1 MKDADQKARLAMLR
15 SAIDRAAQLYYTP
28 GCESPVTDDEFEAL
42 IGELRE
48 LVPDDP
54 RLTRVGTPFSS
65 DDMREKRTH
74 SIPMGSLDNTDGGL
88 SGFASWYDKTC
99 ALLGVDGFAI
109 NASLKMDGN
118 SVALSYVKGEF
129 VEAISR
135 GNGEVGESLTA
146 NAVKW
151 AGVPTSLPVPFT
163 GTVRGEAILYK
174 CWFDA
179 MKATDPTLTNPRNV
193 GSGILGRT
201 DGTQNEMIQF
211 VAFNV
216 VSDGLN
222 FPSLNMKFKTLR
234 KLGFTPVQHV
244 VIDYSAR
251 EDAVKSFEDYFAE
264 IESRRPTLPFEID
277 GIVVMVDDIAMQ
289 KQITKDRKDELRP
302 KYGRAVKFAT
312 AKALTKVTG
321 VTITM
326 GHTGSIIPTAILEP
340 VFVGGV
346 TVTNV
351 LLNNWNVD
359 SEAPSAA
366 HVAIGDTVEI
376 ARQGDVIPKIVR
388 VIDRPADRQPI
399 EEPKVCPICGSPTT
413 RTLRDKEGVVTYCTN
428 ADCDGQSTG
437 KIKHYIGSSDK
448 GVGIMGVGDAVL
460 KALVDAELVS
470 TPADLYR
477 LKAEQLIDLKIGESK
492 SGTPIRLGN
501 SRTTSLLAEIEKSKQ
516 LPLTKFLG
524 ALGISL
530 LGRRRVEIVAKEQ
543 GLTTLEDWLNEEK
556 LATIPGDVMRKA
568 IIEGLQKARPVID
581 DLLSVGVVISP
592 VVLVE
597 VMETTTVATADD
609 GVVGPKQIAGST
621 FCWTG
626 CRDYIDEVTAKG
638 GIMKSGVS
646 RGLDY
651 LVQKDAT
658 SSSGKTLK
666 AESYGTK
673 IISIDCLRAVL
684 DGERE
689 LP

>member
-1 MKDADQKARLAMLR
+1 MKDSDQKARLATLR

-99 ALLGVDGFAI
+99 ALLGVDGFDV

-135 GNGEVGESLTA
+135 GNGEIGESLTA

-174 CWFDA
+174 CWFDM
-179 MKATDPTLTNPRNV
+179 MKAADPTLTNPRNV

-216 VSDGLN
+216 VSDGLS

-234 KLGFTPVQHV
+234 KLGFTPVQYV
-244 VIDYSAR
+244 VIGGD
-251 EDAVKSFEDYFAE
+251 EAVKSFEDYFSE
-264 IESRRPTLPFEID
+264 IEARRPTLPFEID
-277 GIVVMVDDIAMQ
+277 GVVVMVDDIVMQ

-302 KYGRAVKFAT
+302 KYGRAVKFVT
-312 AKALTKVTG
+312 AKAQTKVKD
-321 VTITM
+321 VTITL
-326 GHTGSIIPTAILEP
+326 GHTGAIIPTAILEP

-351 LLNNWNVD
+351 LLNNWNPA
-359 SEAPSAA
+359 SEYPSAA
-366 HVAIGDTVEI
+366 HVAIGDIVEI
-376 ARQGDVIPKIVR
+376 ARQGDVIPKVVSI
-388 VIDRPADRQPI
+388 IDRPADRQPI

-413 RTLRDKEGVVTYCTN
+413 RMLREKMSAVTYCTN
-428 ADCDGQSTG
+428 LDCAGQSTG

-448 GVGIMGVGDAVL
+448 GVGIVGIGDSVL
-460 KALVDAELVS
+460 QALVDAELVS

-477 LKAEQLIDLKIGESK
+477 LKAEQLVDLKIGESK
-492 SGTPIRLGN
+492 TGTPIRLGD
-501 SRTTSLLAEIEKSKQ
+501 SRTASLLAEIEKSKQ
-516 LPLTKFLG
+516 LQLHKFLG

-530 LGRRRVEIVAKEQ
+530 LGRRRVEIIATEQ
-543 GLTTLEDWLNEEK
+543 GLTTLEDWLDEEK
-556 LATIPGDVMRKA
+556 LKTAIPSKIMQKSIV
-568 IIEGLQKARPVID
+568 EGLAAARPIID
-581 DLLSVGVVISP
+581 DLLSVGVVVSP
-592 VVLVE
+592 IVPIAVVVNE
-597 VMETTTVATADD
+597 VADETVD
-609 GVVGPKQIAGST
+609 GEPKQKQIAGSS

-626 CRDYIDEVTAKG
+626 CRDYIDEVVAKG
-638 GIMKSGVS
+638 GVVKSGVS
-646 RGLDY
+646 KGLDY

>member
-1 MKDADQKARLAMLR
+1 
-15 SAIDRAAQLYYTP
+15 
-28 GCESPVTDDEFEAL
+28 
-42 IGELRE
+42 
-48 LVPDDP
+48 
-54 RLTRVGTPFSS
+54 
-65 DDMREKRTH
+65 
-74 SIPMGSLDNTDGGL
+74 MGSLDNTDGGI

-99 ALLGVDGFAI
+99 ALLGVESFTI

-118 SVALSYVKGEF
+118 SVALNYEKGMLK
-129 VEAISR
+129 EAISR
-135 GNGEVGESLTA
+135 GNGTEGLDITA

-151 AGVPTSLPVPFT
+151 MGVPTCLPVTFT

-174 CWFDA
+174 AEFDA
-179 MKATDPTLTNPRNV
+179 MKESDPTLTNPRNV

-201 DGTQNEMIQF
+201 DGTQNELIRF
-211 VAFNV
+211 VAFNIV
-216 VSDGLN
+216 DPKTGFS
-222 FPSLNMKFKTLR
+222 SLSTKFKVLER
-234 KLGFTPVQHV
+234 LGFSPVPHI
-244 VIDYSAR
+244 VISGDHRQAII
-251 EDAVKSFEDYFAE
+251 KSFEDNFAE
-264 IESRRPTLPFEID
+264 TEAQRPMLPFEID
-277 GIVVMVDDIAMQ
+277 GVVVMVDDVPAQ
-289 KQITKDRKDELRP
+289 KSITKDRKDELRP
-302 KYGRAVKFAT
+302 KYGRAVKFVT
-312 AKALTKVTG
+312 AKAQTTVTG

-351 LLNNWNVD
+351 LLNNWNAD

-388 VIDRPADRQPI
+388 VIDRPSDRQPI
-399 EEPKVCPICGSPTT
+399 EEPKVCPVCGSPTT

-428 ADCDGQSTG
+428 ADCGGASVS
-437 KIKHYIGSSDK
+437 KIKHYIGNSDK
-448 GVGIMGVGDAVL
+448 GAGIMGVGDSVL
-460 KALVDAELVS
+460 EALTSNGLVT
-470 TPADLYR
+470 TPGDLYR
-477 LKAEQLIDLKIGESK
+477 LKAEQLIDLQIGTSK

-501 SRTTSLLAEIEKSKQ
+501 TRTNNLLAEIEKSKQ

-530 LGRRRVEIVAKEQ
+530 LGRRRVEIVAQEQ

-556 LATIPGDVMRKA
+556 LATIPGDVIRKT
-568 IIEGLQKARPVID
+568 IIDGLQKVRPVID
-581 DLLSVGVVISP
+581 DLLAVGIVVSP
-592 VVLVE
+592 VVPIEIL
-597 VMETTTVATADD
+597 ETTTVATADD
-609 GVVGPKQIAGST
+609 GVIGPKQIAGST

-626 CRDYIDEVTAKG
+626 CRDFIDEVVARG
-638 GIMKSGVS
+638 GVVKSGVS
-646 RGLDY
+646 KGLHY

-673 IISIDCLRAVL
+673 IISIDCLREVL
-684 DGERE
+684 DGLRE